1 MEILVDYEFNFAN
14 CLEQR
19 ALKGYA
25 NEEVFQE
32 ILKIFNSQFNE
43 EEFINH
49 SRKNLGKIHAIV

>member
-19 ALKGYA
+19 ALKGY
-25 NEEVFQE
+25 EEVFQE

-49 SRKNLGKIHAIV
+49 NRKNLGKIHAIV